1 MRIMK
6 MLLPDI
12 CRNFYRYEQVRRSGK
27 YNMIMESRF
36 AMIEA
41 GLKAKDYSD
50 VIRHYSEYK
59 SVIEENFGSVDNFM
73 EVFRCDS

>member
-6 MLLPDI
+6 MLQPNI
-12 CRNFYRYEQVRRSGK
+12 CRNFYRYEQVRRGGK
-27 YNMIMESRF
+27 YNMIMDAKL
-36 AMIEA
+36 AMVEA
-41 GLKAKDYSD
+41 GLKAKDYAD

-59 SVIEENFGSVDNFM
+59 SAIEANFGSIDNFM

>member
-6 MLLPDI
+6 MLQPDI
-12 CRNFYRYEQVRRSGK
+12 CQNFYRYERIRRSGK
-27 YNMIMESRF
+27 YNMIMEARF

-41 GLKAKDYSD
+41 GLKAKKYSD

-59 SVIEENFGSVDNFM
+59 SAIEENFGSVDNFM

>member
-1 MRIMK
+1 MK
-6 MLLPDI
+6 LLQPDI

-27 YNMIMESRF
+27 YNMIMEARF

-41 GLKAKDYSD
+41 GLSANDYANT
-50 VIRHYSEYK
+50 IRHYSEYK
-59 SVIEENFGSVDNFM
+59 SAVEKNFGSVDNFM

>member
-1 MRIMK
+1 MRIME
-6 MLLPDI
+6 LLQPDI
-12 CRNFYRYEQVRRSGK
+12 CRNFYHYEQVRRSGK
-27 YNMIMESRF
+27 YNMIMEARF

-59 SVIEENFGSVDNFM
+59 SAIEKNFGSVNNFM

>member
-6 MLLPDI
+6 MLQPDI
-12 CRNFYRYEQVRRSGK
+12 YRNFYRYEQVRRDGK
-27 YNMIMESRF
+27 YNMIMEARF

-50 VIRHYSEYK
+50 VIKHYSEYK
-59 SVIEENFGSVDNFM
+59 SVIEANYGSVDNFM

>member
-6 MLLPDI
+6 MLQPYI
-12 CRNFYRYEQVRRSGK
+12 CRNFYRYEQVRRDGE
-27 YNMIMESRF
+27 YNMIMEARF

-59 SVIEENFGSVDNFM
+59 SAIEANYGSIDNFM
-73 EVFRCDS
+73 EVFKCDS

>member
-1 MRIMK
+1 
-6 MLLPDI
+6 
-12 CRNFYRYEQVRRSGK
+12 
-27 YNMIMESRF
+27 MIMEARF

-59 SVIEENFGSVDNFM
+59 SAIETNYGSIDNFM
-73 EVFRCDS
+73 EVFKCDS

>member
-6 MLLPDI
+6 MLQPDI

-59 SVIEENFGSVDNFM
+59 SVIEANYGSVDNFM

>member
-6 MLLPDI
+6 MLQPNI
-12 CRNFYRYEQVRRSGK
+12 CRNFYRYEQVRRGGK
-27 YNMIMESRF
+27 YNMIMDAKL
-36 AMIEA
+36 AMVEA
-41 GLKAKDYSD
+41 DLKAKDYAD

-59 SVIEENFGSVDNFM
+59 SAIEANFGSIDNFM